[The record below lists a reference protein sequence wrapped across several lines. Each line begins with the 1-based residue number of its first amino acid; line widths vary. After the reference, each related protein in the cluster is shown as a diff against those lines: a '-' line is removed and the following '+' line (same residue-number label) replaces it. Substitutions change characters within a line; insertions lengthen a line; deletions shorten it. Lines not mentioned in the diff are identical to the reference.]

1 MRQYFF
7 AASQA
12 VHSRSNDGDGD
23 NTLTIVY
30 LTTKVKFFTFFAY
43 TILHFDDTPAAKLC
57 CSHRLQMF
65 IFPLSLLSKSN
76 YSHKE
81 VCVVPMLIK
90 INTHNKSNR
99 CIILPRFA

>member
-30 LTTKVKFFTFFAY
+30 LTTKVKFFTFFACNNEIKMSLILSCISMILQLQNSVALTVCKCLFFHCHCY
-43 TILHFDDTPAAKLC
+43 QSPTIP
-57 CSHRLQMF
+57 
-65 IFPLSLLSKSN
+65 
-76 YSHKE
+76 
-81 VCVVPMLIK
+81 IK
-90 INTHNKSNR
+90 R
-99 CIILPRFA
+99 YV